1 MRTIGEAAAAL
12 RARKVS
18 CEELV
23 THALREE
30 EAHRDL
36 NCFITLTAE
45 QALLEAKRLDAE
57 LAAGHDR
64 GPLHGIPIAH
74 KDLYHTA
81 GVRTTNGSR
90 IFADFVPDR
99 DAVAVTRLR
108 EAGAISLGKLNMHEL
123 AYGIS
128 SSNPHYG
135 PVRNPHNKN
144 RIPGGSSGGSG
155 AAVAAG
161 ILYGATGS
169 DTGGSIRIP
178 ASFCGVAG
186 FKPTYRKVSVEGCFP
201 LGLSLDHMGPL
212 AATVRDCAVITEAM
226 SGEKIAVNP
235 RTDVRIGVPENFYFD
250 LVEPEVQLAVQ
261 RAIRKAESL
270 GARVTRV
277 RVPDP
282 EGLMSTART
291 ILLSEAATEMLPHVK
306 PRHEFGADVLA
317 SLDAGAKVPAT
328 EYINAIRAAARLRQ
342 QWAKLFEDIDVIFT
356 ATTPTTAP
364 LIGQATIRANGRDED
379 TRLFT
384 TRLCRGINL
393 LGYPAISLP
402 CGEDREH
409 MPIGLQIVGGW
420 NQDSTVLDIAAALED
435 AN

>member
-1 MRTIGEAAAAL
+1 
-12 RARKVS
+12 
-18 CEELV
+18 
-23 THALREE
+23 
-30 EAHRDL
+30 
-36 NCFITLTAE
+36 
-45 QALLEAKRLDAE
+45 
-57 LAAGHDR
+57 
-64 GPLHGIPIAH
+64 
-74 KDLYHTA
+74 
-81 GVRTTNGSR
+81 
-90 IFADFVPDR
+90 
-99 DAVAVTRLR
+99 
-108 EAGAISLGKLNMHEL
+108 
-123 AYGIS
+123 
-128 SSNPHYG
+128 
-135 PVRNPHNKN
+135 
-144 RIPGGSSGGSG
+144 
-155 AAVAAG
+155 
-161 ILYGATGS
+161 
-169 DTGGSIRIP
+169 
-178 ASFCGVAG
+178 
-186 FKPTYRKVSVEGCFP
+186 
-201 LGLSLDHMGPL
+201 
-212 AATVRDCAVITEAM
+212 
-226 SGEKIAVNP
+226 
-235 RTDVRIGVPENFYFD
+235 
-250 LVEPEVQLAVQ
+250 
-261 RAIRKAESL
+261 
-270 GARVTRV
+270 
-277 RVPDP
+277 
-282 EGLMSTART
+282 MSTART